1 MIILVLKIFFV
12 QCASCDHCMA
22 EACQL
27 RRTAQERGG
36 EELPF
41 TQVQGRQPS
50 GAPLRRGHGRLDA
63 WTAGDIAALDQQA
76 LQPMLK
82 SSPRLYQVLITQ
94 RNAAWVKTIRAR
106 LSGSG
111 RTVMVVGIGH
121 LIGPGGVPALL
132 RAEGVAVDGP

>member
-1 MIILVLKIFFV
+1 M
-12 QCASCDHCMA
+12 
-22 EACQL
+22 
-27 RRTAQERGG
+27 
-36 EELPF
+36 
-41 TQVQGRQPS
+41 
-50 GAPLRRGHGRLDA
+50 
-63 WTAGDIAALDQQA
+63 
-76 LQPMLK
+76 
-82 SSPRLYQVLITQ
+82 LITQ